1 MPNIF
6 LCVAWPLIIFLTIMA
21 YRISK
26 KKFKPTI
33 AVAIAGMTG
42 IVAILVSANV
52 IAVIYSMGYFQIGDI
67 LENLIFIVTPW
78 LPQ

>member
-6 LCVAWPLIIFLTIMA
+6 LCIAWPLIIFLTIKA

-42 IVAILVSANV
+42 IVSIFVSANAIRV
-52 IAVIYSMGYFQIGDI
+52 
-67 LENLIFIVTPW
+67 LC
-78 LPQ
+78 